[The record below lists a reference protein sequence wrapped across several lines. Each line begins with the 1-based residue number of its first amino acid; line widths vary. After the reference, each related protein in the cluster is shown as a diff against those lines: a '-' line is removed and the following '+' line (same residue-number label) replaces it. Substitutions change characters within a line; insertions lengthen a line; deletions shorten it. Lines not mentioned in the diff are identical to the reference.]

1 MPIPGESKQCACV
14 APNSIHRSPWTKV
27 NFVTGRLYLRVIALV
42 GWRCWALAFLLG
54 VLGAGA
60 MAPLHGVFLLVPAL
74 SGLLWL
80 VFSRFTARAAF
91 GVGWWFGFGHFTAGL
106 YWVANALLTY
116 PDRFGWLAPFAVF
129 GLAGVL
135 ALFPAGVTILTRMSA
150 RQCSGIG
157 RVLVFAALWT
167 TFEWVRSWAFTG
179 FPWNLIGSVWTFS
192 DPMIQ
197 FAALAGVY
205 GLGLL
210 TVIVAAMP
218 ALLAGGED
226 WTSRGSPARALTVTA
241 LVLVVVWAGG
251 AGRLSGASVDR
262 VPDVRLRLVQPNVDQ
277 KLKWDRQHRSSN
289 FNDQLTMS
297 VAPPSPGANM
307 PTHVIWAETAA
318 TYFIAKDGNV
328 RKALAGATPRGG
340 LLMTGAPRTS
350 TQSEAVYRVWNSFQV
365 IDEEA
370 RIVGTYDKSH
380 LVPFGEYMPFRR
392 ILNFAKITDG
402 ATDFSPGTGP
412 RTLRL
417 KGLPPVSPLICYEV
431 IFPGEVVDSRD
442 RPGWLL
448 NLTNDG
454 WYGVSSGPYQH
465 FAAARLRAVEQ
476 GLPLVRV
483 ANTGIS
489 GVVDGYGRV
498 VAKLGLAKKG
508 VLDSALPSAL
518 GAPLYSRVG
527 DWIVLL
533 LVLLV
538 AGTGFLMESVR
549 RGS

>member
-1 MPIPGESKQCACV
+1 M
-14 APNSIHRSPWTKV
+14 V
-27 NFVTGRLYLRVIALV
+27 NFVKSRLYLRVIALG
-42 GWRCWALAFLLG
+42 GWRRWALTFLLG
-54 VLGAGA
+54 VLAAGA
-60 MAPLHGVFLLVPAL
+60 MAPLHGVFLLVPGL

-80 VFSRFTARAAF
+80 VFSKGTARAAF
-91 GVGWWFGFGHFTAGL
+91 GVGWWFGFGHFSAGL

-116 PDRFGWLAPFAVF
+116 PDRFGWMAPFAVF
-129 GLAGVL
+129 GLAAVL
-135 ALFPAGVTILTRMSA
+135 ALFPACVTVLTRLSA
-150 RQCSGIG
+150 RRCSGIG

-167 TFEWVRSWAFTG
+167 TFEWLRSWVFTG
-179 FPWNLIGSVWTFS
+179 FPWNLIGSVWAFS

-197 FAALAGVY
+197 LSALAGVY

-218 ALLAGGED
+218 ALLAGGDE
-226 WTSRGSPARALTVTA
+226 WAVKGSPLRPLTLAVLA
-241 LVLVVVWAGG
+241 LVVVWAGG
-251 AGRLSGASVDR
+251 AVRLSGATADR
-262 VPDVRLRLVQPNVDQ
+262 VPDVRLRLVQPNIDQ
-277 KLKWDRQHRSSN
+277 KLKWDRQYRSSH
-289 FNDQLTMS
+289 FNDQLAMS
-297 VAPPSPGANM
+297 VAPPSPGVEQ
-307 PTHVIWAETAA
+307 PTHVIWAETA
-318 TYFIAKDGNV
+318 TTFFISKDGNV
-328 RKALAGATPRGG
+328 RKALAGATPKGG

-350 TQSEAVYRVWNSFQV
+350 SQSEPVYRVWNSFQV

-380 LVPFGEYMPFRR
+380 MVPFGEYMPFRKV
-392 ILNFAKITDG
+392 LNLAKITDG
-402 ATDFSPGTGP
+402 ATDFSPGPGP
-412 RTLRL
+412 KTLRL

-431 IFPGEVVDSRD
+431 IFPGEVVDQRD
-442 RPGWLL
+442 RPEWLL

-465 FAAARLRAVEQ
+465 FAAARFRAAEQ

-498 VAKLGLAKKG
+498 IAKLGLSEQG

-518 GAPLYSRVG
+518 GPTLYGRLG
-527 DWIVLL
+527 DWIVIL

-538 AGTGFLMESVR
+538 SGAGLLMKPGR
-549 RGS
+549 RAG

>member
-1 MPIPGESKQCACV
+1 
-14 APNSIHRSPWTKV
+14 
-27 NFVTGRLYLRVIALV
+27 VTGRLYFRVIALD
-42 GWRCWALAFLLG
+42 GWRRWSLAFLLG
-54 VLGAGA
+54 ILATGA

-80 VFSRFTARAAF
+80 VFSKSTARAAF
-91 GVGWWFGFGHFTAGL
+91 AIGWWFGFGHFSAGL

-116 PDRFGWLAPFAVF
+116 PERFGWLAPFAVF
-129 GLAGVL
+129 GLAAVL
-135 ALFPAGVTILTRMSA
+135 ALFPACVTALTRMSA

-167 TFEWVRSWAFTG
+167 TVEWVRSWAFTG

-192 DPMIQ
+192 DAMIQ
-197 FAALAGVY
+197 STALVGVY

-210 TVIVAAMP
+210 SVVVAALP
-218 ALLAGGED
+218 AALAGGED
-226 WTSRGSPARALTVTA
+226 WKFQGSPARAMTLAALT
-241 LVLVVVWAGG
+241 LVIVWAGG
-251 AGRLSGASVDR
+251 VVRLSGASSER
-262 VPDVRLRLVQPNVDQ
+262 VPDVRLRLVQPNIDQ
-277 KLKWDRQHRSSN
+277 KLKWDRQHRSKN
-289 FNDQLTMS
+289 FNDQLAMS
-297 VAPPSPGANM
+297 VAPPAPGGDL

-328 RKALAGATPRGG
+328 RKALAGATPKGG
-340 LLMTGAPRTS
+340 LMMTGAPRTS
-350 TQSEAVYRVWNSFQV
+350 AQSEPVYRVWNSFQV

-392 ILNFAKITDG
+392 ILSFAKITDG

-412 RTLRL
+412 KTLRL

-431 IFPGEVVDSRD
+431 IFPGEVVDPQD

-489 GVVDGYGRV
+489 GVIDGYGRV
-498 VAKLGLAKKG
+498 IAKLELAKKG

-518 GAPLYSRVG
+518 PVTLYGRLG
-527 DWIVLL
+527 DWIVIL
-533 LVLLV
+533 LVFLAGGAGLLMKP
-538 AGTGFLMESVR
+538 AR